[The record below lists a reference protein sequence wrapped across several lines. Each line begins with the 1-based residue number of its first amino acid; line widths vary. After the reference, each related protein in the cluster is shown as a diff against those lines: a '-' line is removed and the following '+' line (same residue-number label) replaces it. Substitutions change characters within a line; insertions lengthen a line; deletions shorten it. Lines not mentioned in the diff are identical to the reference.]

1 MIKNNAKLRDGTE
14 IVVQT
19 CKSEDHVTE
28 KSLLIVV
35 RRFRENDLVLE
46 PKVEIAI
53 DKTATVQDLEN
64 KLKKLSGLSD
74 IVMAKPFPEI
84 RPRRNSMP
92 KPGKNMSGNPTKK
105 QTTCSNMAKS
115 CPE

>member
-1 MIKNNAKLRDGTE
+1 M
-14 IVVQT
+14 VQP

-74 IVMAKPFPEI
+74 IVMAKPFPYQLL
-84 RPRRNSMP
+84 SV
-92 KPGKNMSGNPTKK
+92 KTVC
-105 QTTCSNMAKS
+105 TCDV
-115 CPE
+115 